1 MQLMTAATGA
11 NAPSSLPIGTIQA
24 EHLWKRFRADLTQ
37 PMLRDTLARVR
48 NRVRKRENPWTW
60 VLRDVDIQVQPGE
73 AVGLIG
79 INGSG
84 KSTLLKVLSRVM
96 YPNSGRVGL
105 NGRIGALIEVR
116 AGIHPDLTGR
126 ENVFFYGTILG
137 LSRRQVAER
146 FDTIV
151 EFAELTDAVDRQVK
165 FYSSGM
171 GMRLGFSIAAFLEP
185 DILLVDE
192 VLAVGDIDFQ
202 QRCLERMREVR
213 RSGTT
218 VVFVSHDMA
227 SVEAMCQRALWMDRG
242 VVAADGPTQK
252 VVHAYRVGLEE
263 KAREW
268 STELDDT
275 VTVLSASAYDTYGA
289 PRPVAGGR
297 VTIELQLKSESD
309 EKVALCLGVTEG
321 PGLPIFTVNADLV
334 IPAGESRHRC
344 TVTALPVPRGRYYIW
359 AGAFSSDRK
368 PPMSWHPVGFFDVD
382 GAERDRSNGILL
394 LSPVWVETA
403 WDAE

>member
-1 MQLMTAATGA
+1 M
-11 NAPSSLPIGTIQA
+11 PIGTIQA

-37 PMLRDTLARVR
+37 PMLRDSLRRVK
-48 NRVRKRENPWTW
+48 NRVRRRENPWTW
-60 VLRDVDIQVQPGE
+60 VFRDVDLEVQPGE

-96 YPNSGRVGL
+96 YPNSGRVAL

-227 SVEAMCQRALWMDRG
+227 AVEAMCERALWMDRG
-242 VVAADGPTQK
+242 VVAADGPTPQ

-263 KAREW
+263 KARVVDRALRHGDGPERLGLRHLW
-268 STELDDT
+268 
-275 VTVLSASAYDTYGA
+275 GA
-289 PRPVAGGR
+289 ATGRRRQGHHRTPARVGLGREGG
-297 VTIELQLKSESD
+297 V
-309 EKVALCLGVTEG
+309 
-321 PGLPIFTVNADLV
+321 
-334 IPAGESRHRC
+334 
-344 TVTALPVPRGRYYIW
+344 VPRGHRRPGP
-359 AGAFSSDRK
+359 AHLHRQCRPGHPGGRE
-368 PPMSWHPVGFFDVD
+368 PPPLHRD
-382 GAERDRSNGILL
+382 GLTGPQGPLL
-394 LSPVWVETA
+394 YLGGCVHL
-403 WDAE
+403 